1 MAVQPTD
8 TDLRLSSRRGFL
20 KRAGLGLA
28 ALAAMSAAV
37 GRIATD
43 KKSGRELPGS
53 GSIFEPRREDL
64 LRHWQRRLNRFRLR

>member
-37 GRIATD
+37 GRIATR
-43 KKSGRELPGS
+43 KSGRALPGQ
-53 GSIFEPRREDL
+53 GSLFEPRREDI
-64 LRHWQRRLNRFRLR
+64 LRHWRRRFNRFRLR

>member
-8 TDLRLSSRRGFL
+8 TDPRLSTRRGFL
-20 KRAGLGLA
+20 KRAGIGLA

-43 KKSGRELPGS
+43 RKSGRELPGS

-64 LRHWQRRLNRFRLR
+64 LRHWRRRFNRFRLR

>member
-1 MAVQPTD
+1 MALQPTD
-8 TDLRLSSRRGFL
+8 TGLRLSSRRGFL
-20 KRAGLGLA
+20 KHAGLGLA

-64 LRHWQRRLNRFRLR
+64 LRHWQRRLNRFRLK